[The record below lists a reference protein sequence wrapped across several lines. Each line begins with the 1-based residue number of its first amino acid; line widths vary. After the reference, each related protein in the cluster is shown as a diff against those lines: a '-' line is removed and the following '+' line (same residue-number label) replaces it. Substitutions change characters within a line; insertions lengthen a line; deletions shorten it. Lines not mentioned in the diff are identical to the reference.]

1 LLKTKI
7 IAGLVGLAGL
17 FVSVPS
23 LANVAAPLSLRP
35 SFDGDANWLR
45 GNPIVTSART
55 LATIDGAIQPWGLW
69 IAPAATEK
77 VASLNAPKIT
87 SAHLDSS
94 TYGVFGSVAL
104 PISAV
109 PASKQWR
116 SISATDYTLQF
127 GASCHTV
134 ACSTGIGGTLG
145 RAARMAATEN
155 AFEGLAL
162 INSSVN
168 NLIKYR
174 ADGADH
180 WATPVETAARGAGDC
195 EDFAIA
201 KMWLLRSIGYPRATL
216 HCTSAATA
224 QSKPVD
230 LLNTTALLRVA
241 SCASS
246 RYSCSLVVSAGRL
259 SWRICES
266 ADEIQIGP
274 AARIPGRSAAK
285 ADDVRQQAVKNKAL
299 IKVPR
304 PPKVQVRPSK

>member
-45 GNPIVTSART
+45 GNQIVTSART

-69 IAPAATEK
+69 IAPATTEK
-77 VASLNAPKIT
+77 VASLNAPKFT

-201 KMWLLRSIGYPRATL
+201 KMWLLRSIGYAPE
-216 HCTSAATA
+216 
-224 QSKPVD
+224 
-230 LLNTTALLRVA
+230 ALQ
-241 SCASS
+241 
-246 RYSCSLVVSAGRL
+246 LVVLKDTRTGYYHAVLAVHVNGRNYILDNMSNRVSTDAAYANYKPIESFAGDRTF
-259 SWRICES
+259 IHGF
-266 ADEIQIGP
+266 AT
-274 AARIPGRSAAK
+274 K
-285 ADDVRQQAVKNKAL
+285 
-299 IKVPR
+299 
-304 PPKVQVRPSK
+304 PS